1 MSKKVT
7 IIIPVYKGK
16 QYMREAIDSALAQ
29 TYDNL
34 EILVINDGSPDNGE
48 TDRIAKSYGD
58 KIRYIYKENGGV
70 STVLNMA
77 LKEMTGEYFSW
88 LSHDDVYYPQK
99 IEDEINYLTENNLL
113 DEKVILYSDYDIID
127 QDSILTTKSIKP
139 HKETAE
145 KHEYS
150 LLRGHINGI
159 TLLIPKIAF
168 DECGNFDEKLLC
180 AQDYELWYR
189 MMKAGYK
196 FIHIPKILAK
206 SRVHD
211 KQVTHT
217 NPKVETEGNK
227 FWIDIT
233 DDISKER
240 KIYLEGSEYSYY
252 KEMEKFLRYTV
263 YKQAADHCLDK
274 VKELEKECENKA
286 SKSMVSVILPFTEVS
301 DSLHQA
307 INSVLEQT
315 HKNIELVLVNN
326 NSSSNLSSINELI
339 KKNKNIKLQTL
350 KENKGLLNAINN
362 GIDNA
367 TGDYIAFME
376 PNTVFDSCKI
386 ETQVLQ
392 MIASNSK
399 ISHTS
404 YNLEKN
410 ENKEYIANGKVIG
423 NDYSSIIT
431 SLKIAL
437 PTVMLDRKYL
447 TEKKLKFNEKLV
459 EDTSFYLSIIID
471 EYLLG
476 IDYPLTTIYNGQMYR
491 NSNEQETI
499 DIKNK
504 IALVLNTKKLE
515 DYNYELASLT
525 NSYTKVISKFAKEK
539 GEDISQYINQQTNNK
554 INNSKVI
561 RITKRVFASLKEG
574 GVRSTYRKIK
584 RKVKK
589 VIKK

>member
-1 MSKKVT
+1 
-7 IIIPVYKGK
+7 
-16 QYMREAIDSALAQ
+16 
-29 TYDNL
+29 
-34 EILVINDGSPDNGE
+34 
-48 TDRIAKSYGD
+48 
-58 KIRYIYKENGGV
+58 
-70 STVLNMA
+70 
-77 LKEMTGEYFSW
+77 
-88 LSHDDVYYPQK
+88 
-99 IEDEINYLTENNLL
+99 
-113 DEKVILYSDYDIID
+113 
-127 QDSILTTKSIKP
+127 
-139 HKETAE
+139 
-145 KHEYS
+145 
-150 LLRGHINGI
+150 
-159 TLLIPKIAF
+159 
-168 DECGNFDEKLLC
+168 
-180 AQDYELWYR
+180 

-252 KEMEKFLRYTV
+252 KEMEKFLRDTV

-301 DSLHQA
+301 DSIHQA

-315 HKNIELVLVNN
+315 HKNIELLLINT
-326 NSSSNLSSINELI
+326 NSSTDLSSINDII
-339 KKNKNIKLQTL
+339 KKNKNVKLQTL
-350 KENKGLLNAINN
+350 KENKGLLNAINK

-410 ENKEYIANGKVIG
+410 DNKEYVANGKVIG

-476 IDYPLTTIYNGQMYR
+476 IDYPLTTIYNGPMYK
-491 NSNEQETI
+491 NSNEQEVI

-504 IALVLNTKKLE
+504 ISLILNTKKFE
-515 DYNYELASLT
+515 DYNYELAALT
-525 NSYTKVISKFAKEK
+525 NSYTKVVSKLAKEN
-539 GEDISQYINQQTNNK
+539 GDDITQYINQQTNNK
-554 INNSKVI
+554 LNNSKVV
-561 RITKRVFASLKEG
+561 RMAKRVFTSLKEG